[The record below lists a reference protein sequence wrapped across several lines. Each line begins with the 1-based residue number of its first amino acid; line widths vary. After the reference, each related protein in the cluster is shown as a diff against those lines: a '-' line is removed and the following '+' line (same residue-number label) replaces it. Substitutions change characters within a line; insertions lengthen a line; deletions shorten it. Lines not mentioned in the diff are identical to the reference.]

1 MKPQPEAISAGL
13 KAGDTPTIID
23 GASLRGMGPLM
34 ETVRGHQVG
43 DAFHVEVTR
52 DGHPISATIQLAAA
66 ADKPLAVR
74 DWILAAFLDYITP
87 WFCILLGFAVAFLR
101 PRDLL
106 AWLLLMLM
114 LSFKEIAQGD
124 SFMAALLGGPAWL
137 RPYAVF
143 NHAVWNG
150 AWPISMMLFG
160 QYFPDRKPAE
170 RWNRLALYVMGWPLA
185 AIILVNAFAEV
196 AHAED
201 ATALPGL
208 TGFLN
213 RIGIPLVILTMTAV
227 STFFINISMKMA
239 RAKTRDDKRRLKLL
253 YGGTT
258 ASLTPLFLLVIV
270 SLIFKQSMEHVTDW
284 IIVPVLSLLFLFPL
298 TLAYVIVVEK
308 AMELRVVIRQGL
320 QYWLAR
326 RGLRLLTVG
335 VVILLFI
342 LAFRIMFEP
351 GMRRPQQ
358 LAVLAVT
365 AAIVVRLRKVAEW
378 LRGWVDRRFFREAVN
393 VERVLNEL
401 SESVRSIVE
410 VQPLL
415 ATVTRTISNTMHVP
429 RVAALLRENGDF
441 APAHAIGFA
450 SAPQVKFSA
459 LSPVAERMA
468 RSRDAEHVSHARL
481 ESWPA
486 REMEDRKQLESLD
499 SELLLPM
506 AVKDRLL
513 GFLSLGPKLSE
524 EPYSPTD
531 VQLLQS
537 VASQTGLAL
546 ENTRL
551 TEAVATEVAQRE
563 RLNRELEIAREVQQR
578 LFPQGGPVIAG
589 LDYAGK
595 CRPASS
601 VGGDY
606 YDFVSMCDGRLG
618 IAIGDISN
626 T

>member
-1 MKPQPEAISAGL
+1 MTSRRDLPPLIALAALFLFTIALQIHFTYRALDTQLHVTERTRVPFYLGAPGGKLVKPQPEAISAGL

-34 ETVRGHQVG
+34 ETVRGDQVG
-43 DAFHVEVTR
+43 DAFHVEVLR

-66 ADKPLAVR
+66 ADKPMAVR

-137 RPYAVF
+137 RPFAVF
-143 NHAVWNG
+143 NHGVWNG
-150 AWPISMMLFG
+150 AWPLAMMLFG

-170 RWNRLALYVMGWPLA
+170 GWNRLALYVMGWPLA
-185 AIILVNAFAEV
+185 ATVLVNAFAEV

-201 ATALPGL
+201 AMALPGL

-326 RGLRLLTVG
+326 RGLRAPDGGSGDPPFHPG
-335 VVILLFI
+335 VSDY
-342 LAFRIMFEP
+342 
-351 GMRRPQQ
+351 
-358 LAVLAVT
+358 
-365 AAIVVRLRKVAEW
+365 VRA
-378 LRGWVDRRFFREAVN
+378 G
-393 VERVLNEL
+393 
-401 SESVRSIVE
+401 
-410 VQPLL
+410 
-415 ATVTRTISNTMHVP
+415 
-429 RVAALLRENGDF
+429 
-441 APAHAIGFA
+441 HAA
-450 SAPQVKFSA
+450 SAAVGGA
-459 LSPVAERMA
+459 GGDCRDCGAAAEGRRMA
-468 RSRDAEHVSHARL
+468 ARL
-481 ESWPA
+481 
-486 REMEDRKQLESLD
+486 
-499 SELLLPM
+499 
-506 AVKDRLL
+506 
-513 GFLSLGPKLSE
+513 GGP
-524 EPYSPTD
+524 P
-531 VQLLQS
+531 
-537 VASQTGLAL
+537 
-546 ENTRL
+546 
-551 TEAVATEVAQRE
+551 
-563 RLNRELEIAREVQQR
+563 
-578 LFPQGGPVIAG
+578 LFP
-589 LDYAGK
+589 
-595 CRPASS
+595 
-601 VGGDY
+601 
-606 YDFVSMCDGRLG
+606 
-618 IAIGDISN
+618 
-626 T
+626 